1 MIFLC
6 FCSKIKDTKG
16 SEIHMKLF
24 IFLGFINVINEY
36 FESFRNNP
44 LISLIPFIFGIIIG
58 FAVCF
63 LLYLLVIV
71 SSLKKTEKIA
81 SSQVFDVD
89 DEIINNLISNAKNK
103 YIEEA
108 STANTNT
115 KIESLKY
122 ICSDLLN
129 DIAKTYYPKSKF
141 PLYELSIDEFLR
153 LVSYIQNRVDSLFK
167 GKILKNIYIEFWGF
181 DLKKKIDESA
191 AYKAANK
198 VASKASVVWSALN
211 ILNPAYWIKKIA
223 IDRTFNVIINKIA
236 TTVIDIVGDEGN
248 KVYSKN
254 VFVTEQT
261 EDELQKE
268 IEGIIKGEYNE

>member
-1 MIFLC
+1 
-6 FCSKIKDTKG
+6 
-16 SEIHMKLF
+16 MKLF

-108 STANTNT
+108 SSANTNT

-167 GKILKNIYIEFWGF
+167 GKILKRVKNLRLSQIVYLI